1 MENRLKKLRKLFL
14 KHDLDAILVS
24 SVSNIVYLTNYA
36 GFSTHEREAYLLLTK
51 VHNFIFTDGRYTE
64 AVLKH
69 VPHFIVREIT
79 SESPFSS
86 LLKKLVAEHSIQN
99 IGFEND
105 DISVKEF
112 TSLKKIHKKLS
123 PLSLRDLRMIKSQDE
138 IQYIKKACEI
148 GDKAFAYIVKQIKRD
163 ITEKQLA
170 FELEIFI
177 KKQGADLSFPS
188 IVAFGANAAIPHHQT
203 SDQKLKANNF
213 VLLDF
218 GVRFENYC
226 SDMTRTVFFGKP
238 TGKQKNMYQTVLEAQ
253 KQAVNLL
260 NTKYLILNTSRK
272 SIKASDV
279 DSAARQYIIDSGFSS
294 IPHSLGHGIGIEVHE
309 APSLSPRSK
318 HTLKNGMVFSIE
330 PGIYIPGFGGVR
342 IENLFAIQ
350 NNKLTQLTNAPKT
363 FHLTLVN

>member
-1 MENRLKKLRKLFL
+1 MEDRLKKLRKLFL
-14 KHDLDAILVS
+14 EHDLDAILVS
-24 SVSNIVYLTNYA
+24 SIPNIVHLTNYS

-51 VHNFIFTDGRYTE
+51 AHNFIFTDGRYTE

-69 VPHFIVREIT
+69 IPHFILKEIT
-79 SESPFSS
+79 DESPFSA
-86 LLKKLVAEHSIQN
+86 LLKKLITEQSIQN
-99 IGFEND
+99 IGFED
-105 DISVKEF
+105 HDISVKEF
-112 TSLKKIHKKLS
+112 ISLKKIHKKLL

-138 IQYIKKACEI
+138 IQHIKKACGI
-148 GDKAFAYIVKQIKRD
+148 GDKAFTYIIKRIKLG

-177 KKQGADLSFPS
+177 KKQGPDLAFPS
-188 IVAFGANAAIPHHQT
+188 IVAFDANSVVPHHQT
-203 SDQKLKANNF
+203 SDQRLTANSF

-238 TGKQKNMYQTVLEAQ
+238 NEKQKKMHQTVLEAQ
-253 KQAVNLL
+253 KKAIEYL
-260 NTKYLILNTSRK
+260 NNELR
-272 SIKASDV
+272 IKNQEKNGVKAAEV
-279 DSAARQYIIDSGFSS
+279 DKAAREHIVSQKYPS

-318 HTLKNGMVFSIE
+318 HILKNGMVFSIE

-342 IENLFAIQ
+342 IEDLFTTQ
-350 NNKLTQLTNAPKT
+350 NGKLTQLTKSPN
-363 FHLTLVN
+363 TLVMN